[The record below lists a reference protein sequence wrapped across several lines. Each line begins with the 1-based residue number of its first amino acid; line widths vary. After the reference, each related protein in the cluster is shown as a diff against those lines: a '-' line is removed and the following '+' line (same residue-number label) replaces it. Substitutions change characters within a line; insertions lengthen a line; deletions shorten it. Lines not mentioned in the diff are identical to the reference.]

1 MILRELILD
10 KPRTR
15 AISLATV
22 VVAEQFFSQIV
33 VLDKSVALRVTLQNA
48 LQQRLCG
55 AVLLVRLLVVLE
67 GSSTRLSLHSLVD
80 LWAYLGLR
88 QAGVDSTATL
98 ALVLTLQVLR
108 LLGLLGRLQLVNRVL
123 VVLEVST
130 VERLQRG
137 NPDGEARP
145 KHLVLRLVRED
156 GVAWVLHEVQVL
168 EGGAFLE

>member
-1 MILRELILD
+1 MLSKTHQPGATLQPKAARL
-10 KPRTR
+10 TR
-15 AISLATV
+15 A
-22 VVAEQFFSQIV
+22 
-33 VLDKSVALRVTLQNA
+33 
-48 LQQRLCG
+48 
-55 AVLLVRLLVVLE
+55 
-67 GSSTRLSLHSLVD
+67 
-80 LWAYLGLR
+80 
-88 QAGVDSTATL
+88 ATL
-98 ALVLTLQVLR
+98 ALVLTQQVLR

-130 VERLQRG
+130 VKRLQRG